1 MSARPYDPMDMG
13 YSYPSFGFPN
23 EPAAVPVAEDDLISE
38 LDSILGNTPP
48 LADVEP
54 AQVAQAVPEFDY
66 SNLSTAQIKK
76 LVPYGQVLHLLDPNQ
91 IDVLLGENQMNPI
104 DGRAALVSS
113 TTKRFSIPS
122 TKKKFTITAT
132 GKKVF
137 WYLQQ
142 RRPCYSLQGVV
153 WYQCLVLSAGR
164 AFARLRQNL
173 VHAHTQKVSYFVA

>member
-13 YSYPSFGFPN
+13 DGSYPSFGFPN
-23 EPAAVPVAEDDLISE
+23 EPGAVPVAEDDLISE

-48 LADVEP
+48 LADAEP
-54 AQVAQAVPEFDY
+54 ASSAAQVAQAVPQFDY
-66 SNLSTAQIKK
+66 TNLSTAQIKK
-76 LVPYGQVLHLLDPNQ
+76 LVPYGQVLHLLNPDQ

-104 DGRAALVSS
+104 DGRAALISA

-137 WYLQQ
+137 W
-142 RRPCYSLQGVV
+142 
-153 WYQCLVLSAGR
+153 
-164 AFARLRQNL
+164 
-173 VHAHTQKVSYFVA
+173 